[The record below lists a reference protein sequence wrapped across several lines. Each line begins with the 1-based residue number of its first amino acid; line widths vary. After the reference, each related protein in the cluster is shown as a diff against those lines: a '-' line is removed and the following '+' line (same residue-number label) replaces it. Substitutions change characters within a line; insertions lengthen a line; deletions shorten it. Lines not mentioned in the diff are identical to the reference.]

1 MKRLTCEMCG
11 SNDLVKQNGMFVCQS
26 CGTKYSVEEAKKM
39 MIEGTVDVSGSSV
52 KIDTSDELE
61 NWYKTARRAKFE
73 NNAEMAQSY
82 YNLILQKKP
91 NDWEAYFYTT
101 YFSAMQCKVA
111 QISSAAISVSNSLRN
126 TVPLISSCVPKDK
139 QYAAISELVNSCNT
153 IALGLYKSAEKS
165 YREVSSNIKMNFY
178 SEFTE
183 RATNSLAISKMC
195 AALIEAGFENDSK
208 IMKEA
213 AKAWSNAIYILLDL
227 LGYIPPT
234 DMVVENRTVS
244 VENYP
249 KKLQLLRSEKE
260 KVEKIKKYIPNDRV
274 ISRYDY
280 RIACYTKEMDEIKA
294 KNDAFKA
301 KTEARHDKLKP
312 LGIFIKNAFSLIFYY
327 SIVYLLLLI
336 IFLIVDM
343 EFVGDF
349 LLLQGFFYLDPPWGD
364 YVGDI
369 IFTGI
374 VIVASIPLYI
384 KVVKPIADKIS

>member
-11 SNDLVKQNGMFVCQS
+11 SNDLVKQNGMLVCQS
-26 CGTKYSVEEAKKM
+26 CSTKYSVEEAKKM

-61 NWYKTARRAKFE
+61 NWYKTARMAKIE
-73 NNAEMAQSY
+73 NNAEKAQSF

-91 NDWEAYFYTT
+91 KDWEAYFYTT

-111 QISSAAISVSNSLRN
+111 QISSAAISVSNSLRI

-139 QYAAISELVNSCNT
+139 QYAAISELVESCNT

-165 YREVSSNIKMNFY
+165 YREVPSNIKMNFY
-178 SEFTE
+178 SEFTK

-227 LGYIPPT
+227 LYYIPPT
-234 DMVVENRTVS
+234 DKVVERRIVS

-249 KKLQLLRSEKE
+249 EKLQLLRSEKE
-260 KVEKIKKYIPNDRV
+260 KVEKIKKYIPNDSV

-280 RIACYTKEMDEIKA
+280 DIVCYTKKMDEIKA
-294 KNDAFKA
+294 KNDAF
-301 KTEARHDKLKP
+301 EAAVDNYSEKLYKILR
-312 LGIFIKNAFSLIFYY
+312 LGAYFGYFLA
-327 SIVYLLLLI
+327 VYVLLLA
-336 IFLIVDM
+336 IFAIVDI
-343 EFVGDF
+343 EFCGNF
-349 LLLQGFFYLDPPWGD
+349 LFLEGFFNMDSTPWED
-364 YVGDI
+364 YVGDFI
-369 IFTGI
+369 LTGI
-374 VIVASIPLYI
+374 VIVASILLFI
-384 KVVKPIADKIS
+384 KVVKPKISD